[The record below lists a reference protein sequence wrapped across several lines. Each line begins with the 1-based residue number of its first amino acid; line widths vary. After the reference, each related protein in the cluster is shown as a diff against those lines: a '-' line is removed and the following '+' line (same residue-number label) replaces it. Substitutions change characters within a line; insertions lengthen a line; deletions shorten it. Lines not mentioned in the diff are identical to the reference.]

1 MTMHTT
7 KPLATNDAP
16 NLADQAAD
24 TANSAIRSTQ
34 DVANT
39 AFDRLS
45 DKVESVRERAA
56 PAIDRLASQ
65 AEFAARR
72 GMDAVRD
79 TSAQLRESAM
89 NASAA
94 TVGRIQDRPVQ
105 SMLIA
110 AAAGA
115 ALMALLGL
123 WGRARD
129 AR

>member
-1 MTMHTT
+1 MRGHRSTRLEV
-7 KPLATNDAP
+7 PEIRER
-16 NLADQAAD
+16 NLFCVFACRV
-24 TANSAIRSTQ
+24 RSTQ

-123 WGRARD
+123 WSRARD